1 MRGHVIHLKR
11 IATACFVACAA
22 TWLVFGSTADAA
34 AARAELKNA
43 AGERVGEA
51 SLQDTAEGVKVSATF
66 IDLPPGQHAFH
77 VHAVGRCEPPFDS
90 AGGHFNPTGRQHGRD
105 NPQGPHAGDMPNIE
119 LSDRTAPSIEIV
131 LKDTT
136 LDRGPNRLLDADG
149 ASLVVHERADDYV
162 TDPAGNVCYAH
173 GLKFLPAISTRA
185 RRSYTRKAPTAPRG
199 HPARPDPGRCLR
211 SPTSGRSR
219 RRAREGPGIGARPRR

>member
-11 IATACFVACAA
+11 IATACVVACAT

-119 LSDRTAPSIEIV
+119 LSDRTPPSIEIV

-162 TDPAGNVCYAH
+162 TDPAGNA
-173 GLKFLPAISTRA
+173 
-185 RRSYTRKAPTAPRG
+185 
-199 HPARPDPGRCLR
+199 
-211 SPTSGRSR
+211 
-219 RRAREGPGIGARPRR
+219 GARIACGVITPR